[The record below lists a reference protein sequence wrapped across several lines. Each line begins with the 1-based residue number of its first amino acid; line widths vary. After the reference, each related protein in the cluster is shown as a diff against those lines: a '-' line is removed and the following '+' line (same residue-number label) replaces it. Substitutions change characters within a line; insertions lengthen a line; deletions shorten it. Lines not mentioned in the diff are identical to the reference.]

1 MVKKLMKEENKN
13 NGNEEIIEN
22 ENENEE
28 LVNKYTDKEL
38 WRVGIICNKDCFSL
52 TEEIL
57 KILLK
62 KGYEWKIV
70 SSSYRI
76 KCRKRKIEGDKND
89 EKYSEINPL
98 IVEIKIYGEV
108 NPNNKEEFLVDLHK
122 KSGSVMEFLQFS
134 SSIISSMQQEG
145 FVIFK

>member
-1 MVKKLMKEENKN
+1 MLDKLMEEERKN
-13 NGNEEIIEN
+13 
-22 ENENEE
+22 NENEE
-28 LVNKYTDKEL
+28 NEIKMVPKYKDKEL
-38 WRVGIICNKDCFSL
+38 WRVGVICNKDCFSL

-57 KILLK
+57 KILFK

-76 KCRKRKIEGDKND
+76 KCRKRIDEENKSND
-89 EKYSEINPL
+89 KYSRINPL
-98 IVEIKIYGEV
+98 VVEIKIYGEV

-134 SSIISSMQQEG
+134 SSIISSMEEEG

>member
-1 MVKKLMKEENKN
+1 MVKKLMKEERKN
-13 NGNEEIIEN
+13 NENEEIID
-22 ENENEE
+22 NENEE

-62 KGYEWKIV
+62 KGYEWKII

-108 NPNNKEEFLVDLHK
+108 NPDNKEEFLVDLHK

-134 SSIISSMQQEG
+134 SSMISSMQQEG